1 MTSLSFYC
9 AIVTGGG
16 GGLGRAIAEYL
27 LGEGKKVIIVGR
39 TESTLRQT
47 AEEIG
52 ATDYFVLDTGK
63 IDQIS
68 PFIGTILEKY
78 PEIDCLIN
86 NAGVQ
91 RPLRVLRDEPA
102 EFLLKA
108 DEEIDINIRGPM
120 HLTLGL
126 LDHFKGKPQG
136 ATIINVSS
144 ILAFVP
150 FSVINPVYNGTKAW
164 LHFWSMALRSQL
176 SCGGYENIKVVEV
189 APPSVATNLHR
200 DREDPDDNKKHK
212 NPSVL
217 SVDEF
222 MDFFISGL
230 EREDTMIA
238 PGMSQEI
245 VEKWYAEFGPVYQ
258 TLSGDRP

>member
-1 MTSLSFYC
+1 MASLSFSC

-27 LGEGKKVIIVGR
+27 LREGKKVIIVGR
-39 TESTLRQT
+39 TESTLRKT
-47 AEEIG
+47 AETIG

-68 PFIGTILEKY
+68 PFISTILTRY

-91 RPLRVLRDEPA
+91 RPLQVLHDEPA

-108 DEEIDINIRGPM
+108 DEEVDINIRGPM
-120 HLTLGL
+120 HLTLGFL
-126 LDHFKGKPQG
+126 NHFRGKPQG
-136 ATIINVSS
+136 ATIINVTS

-150 FSVINPVYNGTKAW
+150 FSVMNPVYNGTKAW

-176 SCGGYENIKVVEV
+176 SRGGYEKINVIEV
-189 APPSVATNLHR
+189 APPSVGTNLHR
-200 DREDPDDNKKHK
+200 DRDDPDDNKKHN
-212 NPSVL
+212 NPSAL
-217 SVDEF
+217 SIDEF
-222 MDFFISGL
+222 MDFLISGL
-230 EREDTMIA
+230 ECGDTMIA

-245 VEKWYAEFGPVYQ
+245 VEKWYAEFGSLYR
-258 TLSGDRP
+258 TLSGGGP